1 MDPRSLSFSRK
12 INSLSRAILSSGE
25 KDQDPWKKD
34 GENDELI
41 IISNGPFL
49 RKYLF
54 FLEDLLKRFPSL
66 HEEFNR
72 SINIILLESA
82 AEYMDYRNN
91 SPSISQSQDTSQV
104 DVWTTESSAS
114 K

>member
-1 MDPRSLSFSRK
+1 MDHGSLSFSRRDK
-12 INSLSRAILSSGE
+12 IRYQE
-25 KDQDPWKKD
+25 RYFHQVKKTKTRD
-34 GENDELI
+34 GKNDKLI
-41 IISNGPFL
+41 IISDGPFL

-72 SINIILLESA
+72 SINITLLESA